1 MAGDSVRGEA
11 LRCLVLALSLLLAV
25 PQPATAQAPGGV
37 GVMGDSASD
46 EYRADD
52 NRGGAYV
59 ATTFNW
65 LELLV
70 RHRGVNAGP
79 WGSWGGSRRTGY
91 AYNWARSGARASD
104 LIAEGQAAG
113 LAQQVAEGRIAWALL
128 MIGTNDFALTTYTDI
143 YNGTL
148 SGAALSVMTYGIV
161 ASIVQAVDT
170 VRAAGPVILLVTTIP
185 TALADSP
192 AAQRVFPDA
201 AGRHRV
207 VEVMGTVNAG
217 LRSALPGRGVTL
229 VDLDGLVAALGPRRD
244 GKGNVKVGDQLISF
258 VVPGDEP
265 HHSLLGDSRHAGTVM
280 GDLLAN
286 YFLDHLAAAGGPD
299 IPRFTDAE
307 LLANAGILPVSSSA
321 PAPRVATSGR

>member
-1 MAGDSVRGEA
+1 
-11 LRCLVLALSLLLAV
+11 
-25 PQPATAQAPGGV
+25 
-37 GVMGDSASD
+37 MGDSASD

-52 NRGGAYV
+52 NRGGAY
-59 ATTFNW
+59 AGTTLNW

-91 AYNWARSGARASD
+91 AYNWARSGAKAAE
-104 LIAEGQAAG
+104 LISEGQAAG
-113 LAQQVAEGRIAWALL
+113 LAQQVAEGRIAWAVL
-128 MIGTNDFALTTYTDI
+128 MIGTNDFGLATYTDI

-148 SGAALSVMTYGIV
+148 NGAPLSVMAYGIV
-161 ASIVQAVDT
+161 AGIAQAVDT
-170 VRAAGPVILLVTTIP
+170 VRAAGPVTLLVTTIP

-207 VEVMGTVNAG
+207 VEVMGAVNAG
-217 LRSALPGRGVTL
+217 LRSALPPRGATL
-229 VDLDGLVAALGPRRD
+229 VDLDGLVAALGPRMD
-244 GKGNVKVGDQLISF
+244 GKGNIKVGDQVISF

-265 HHSLLGDSRHAGTVM
+265 HHTLLRDSRHAGTVM
-280 GDLLAN
+280 GGLLAN
-286 YFLDHLAAAGGPD
+286 YFLDHLAAAGGPN

-307 LLANAGILPVSSSA
+307 LLTNAGI
-321 PAPRVATSGR
+321 GN